1 LFDGQGQSDAFNT
14 GPVTGQL
21 VRILSGPFADFVRT
35 LERLDDAGRV
45 RMLFNMMQTG
55 AVSAALRRST
65 ICSAA

>member
-14 GPVTGQL
+14 GLAGQL
-21 VRILSGPFADFVRT
+21 VRLLFGPFADFVRT

-55 AVSAALRRST
+55 AVPAALRRST